1 MLREQIVLAFDVATF
16 LAFFQIAEIPKRNDP
31 VDLRPVTRLHEII
44 EIEPFPVSVRGR
56 GLSEC
61 KFQVVIAFQIQ
72 PYDRRCRNGPGI
84 IPGHRRRQTCA
95 ADIFERGESI
105 PAPGEQGSSHN
116 WVYGPCPNGQKSPCY
131 SVLILHFF
139 QKALPRPNRESP
151 ECEQV
156 PRALRDLLWDFTY
169 LCFNQEGG
177 SVTQASKRGKT

>member
-84 IPGHRRRQTCA
+84 IPGSSSPPGRARLIFSREARAFRR
-95 ADIFERGESI
+95 S
-105 PAPGEQGSSHN
+105 GEQGAVSAKM
-116 WVYGPCPNGQKSPCY
+116 P
-131 SVLILHFF
+131 
-139 QKALPRPNRESP
+139 
-151 ECEQV
+151 
-156 PRALRDLLWDFTY
+156 
-169 LCFNQEGG
+169 
-177 SVTQASKRGKT
+177 